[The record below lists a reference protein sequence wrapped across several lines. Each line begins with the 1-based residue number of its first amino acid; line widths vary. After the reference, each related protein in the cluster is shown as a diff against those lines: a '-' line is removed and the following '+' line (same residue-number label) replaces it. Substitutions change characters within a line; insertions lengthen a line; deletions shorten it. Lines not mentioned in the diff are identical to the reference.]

1 MNLQTKNS
9 SREGISCVYPTLKYY
24 TFIKEK
30 GKKNIM
36 NNNLLY
42 KLNNVQMLKR
52 SEIIQNLIKN
62 TFLMQIENSFSRNIT
77 FLLIF

>member
-1 MNLQTKNS
+1 
-9 SREGISCVYPTLKYY
+9 
-24 TFIKEK
+24 
-30 GKKNIM
+30 M